1 MKTQIS
7 LEGLHTMM
15 KRKVL
20 WALLTAGMAVVSTGI
35 VNAQSLV
42 GSWVE
47 TVKFLDG
54 PMQGRMLTS
63 LVTFHADFTSFSS
76 DQGTVT
82 LDSPPKNPH
91 NPQTGSVSSNGVGAW
106 SPVDGHPDT
115 FVYTNKG
122 LFSDLSGNLTNF
134 LKVRGRYTVSASGDT
149 YAGTSVFEVLGPD
162 ETPLTPPVTGTVSN
176 NGKKIVVEKP

>member
-20 WALLTAGMAVVSTGI
+20 WALLTAGMAFVSTGS

-47 TVKFLDG
+47 TVTFLDG
-54 PMQGRMLTS
+54 PMQGRVLKS
-63 LVTFHADFTSFSS
+63 LVMFHADFTVFSS
-76 DQGTVT
+76 DQGGVT

-91 NPQTGSVSSNGVGAW
+91 NPQTGSVFSDGVGAW
-106 SPVDGHPDT
+106 KPVDGHPDT
-115 FVYTNKG
+115 FVYTEKT

-134 LKVRGRYTVSASGDT
+134 LKVSGTYKVTGDT
-149 YAGTSVFEVLGPD
+149 YSGTSVFEVLGPK
-162 ETPLTPPVTGTVSN
+162 EEPLTPPVTGTVSN
-176 NGKKIVVEKP
+176 EGTKIVVENP